1 MKAVTFTVKLTD
13 SNIEL
18 LQEFKENKQ
27 LGLLIR
33 TYFDALACDRGGTLA
48 NLIGLSGGDVVRSS
62 ITATTEVA
70 NHYKAYL
77 DAGLQDK
84 LAFSDYLGDVEKFQK
99 LPYEGYYGRGLTEK
113 AVRGILENFLSEMNL
128 NTMKKEELVSETM
141 VEEMVARVLEQKL
154 TALGVI
160 GAGVV
165 HQKPISLT
173 PEPIE
178 FTSEDT
184 LGVITPKEVTER
196 FEGSETAHI
205 DVEEVETQDV
215 SKPVVDFEVDTKV
228 VNSSEDDSSLGVGI
242 VEDGVNEVSDL
253 LNNLGF

>member
-18 LQEFKENKQ
+18 LKEFKENKQ

-48 NLIGLSGGDVVRSS
+48 NLIGLSGGEVVRSS

-84 LAFSDYLGDVEKFQK
+84 IEFSAYLSDVEKFQD

-128 NTMKKEELVSETM
+128 NKVPKDDVVNETKI
-141 VEEMVARVLEQKL
+141 EKLVARVLEEKL
-154 TALGVI
+154 TALGII
-160 GAGVV
+160 GGVV
-165 HQKPISLT
+165 NTQKPTSLT
-173 PEPIE
+173 SEPTDFVSDDNLSI
-178 FTSEDT
+178 
-184 LGVITPKEVTER
+184 ITPKEEPER
-196 FEGSETAHI
+196 SMGSEMAHV
-205 DVEEVETQDV
+205 DVEEVDTQDV
-215 SKPVVDFEVDTKV
+215 AKAQADLEVEEKNVVVGVDEEE
-228 VNSSEDDSSLGVGI
+228 NN
-242 VEDGVNEVSDL
+242 VNEVSDL
-253 LNNLGF
+253 LSNLGF

>member
-77 DAGLQDK
+77 DAGLHDK
-84 LAFSDYLGDVEKFQK
+84 IEFSDYLADVEKFQE

-128 NTMKKEELVSETM
+128 NTMKKEEPVSETM
-141 VEEMVARVLEQKL
+141 VEEMVARVIEQKL
-154 TALGVI
+154 VALGVI
-160 GAGVV
+160 GGVV
-165 HQKPISLT
+165 DTQKPTSLT
-173 PEPIE
+173 SEPTN
-178 FTSEDT
+178 FVSDDN
-184 LGVITPKEVTER
+184 LGVITPKEELER
-196 FEGSETAHI
+196 SMGLEIART
-205 DVEEVETQDV
+205 DVEEVDTQDV
-215 SKPVVDFEVDTKV
+215 SKAKVDLEVVEKSVVDV
-228 VNSSEDDSSLGVGI
+228 VNE
-242 VEDGVNEVSDL
+242 EENNVNEVSDL
-253 LNNLGF
+253 LSNLGF

>member
-62 ITATTEVA
+62 IIATTEVA

-77 DAGLQDK
+77 DAGLHDK
-84 LAFSDYLGDVEKFQK
+84 IEFSDYLADVEKFQE

-128 NTMKKEELVSETM
+128 NTMKKEEPVSETM

-154 TALGVI
+154 VALGVI
-160 GAGVV
+160 GGVV
-165 HQKPISLT
+165 DTQKPTSLT
-173 PEPIE
+173 LEPIN
-178 FTSEDT
+178 FTSDGNS
-184 LGVITPKEVTER
+184 GVITPKEELER
-196 FEGSETAHI
+196 STGSEMART
-205 DVEEVETQDV
+205 DVEEVDTQDV
-215 SKPVVDFEVDTKV
+215 SKAQSDLEVEERSV
-228 VNSSEDDSSLGVGI
+228 EVGVNEEENS
-242 VEDGVNEVSDL
+242 VNEVSDL
-253 LNNLGF
+253 LSNLGF

>member
-77 DAGLQDK
+77 DAGLHDK
-84 LAFSDYLGDVEKFQK
+84 IEFSDYLADVEKFQE

-128 NTMKKEELVSETM
+128 NTMKKEEPVSETM
-141 VEEMVARVLEQKL
+141 VEELVARVLEQKL
-154 TALGVI
+154 VALGVI
-160 GAGVV
+160 GGVV
-165 HQKPISLT
+165 DAQKPTSLT
-173 PEPIE
+173 SEPTN
-178 FTSEDT
+178 FVSDDN
-184 LGVITPKEVTER
+184 LGTITPKEELER
-196 FEGSETAHI
+196 SIGSELART
-205 DVEEVETQDV
+205 DVEEVDTQDL
-215 SKPVVDFEVDTKV
+215 SKAQVDLKVEEKSVVE
-228 VNSSEDDSSLGVGI
+228 GVK
-242 VEDGVNEVSDL
+242 EEENNVNEVSDL
-253 LNNLGF
+253 LSNLGF

>member
-84 LAFSDYLGDVEKFQK
+84 IEFSDYLADVEKFQE

-128 NTMKKEELVSETM
+128 NTMKKEEPVSETM

-154 TALGVI
+154 VALGVI
-160 GAGVV
+160 GGVV
-165 HQKPISLT
+165 DTQKPTSLT
-173 PEPIE
+173 SEPTK
-178 FTSEDT
+178 FTSDDN
-184 LGVITPKEVTER
+184 LGVITPKEELER
-196 FEGSETAHI
+196 SKGSEMAHT
-205 DVEEVETQDV
+205 DVEEVDTQDL
-215 SKPVVDFEVDTKV
+215 SKAQVDLDVEEKSVVDV
-228 VNSSEDDSSLGVGI
+228 VNE
-242 VEDGVNEVSDL
+242 EENNVNEVSDL
-253 LNNLGF
+253 LSNLGF

>member
-77 DAGLQDK
+77 DAGLHDK
-84 LAFSDYLGDVEKFQK
+84 IEFSDYLADVEKFQE

-128 NTMKKEELVSETM
+128 NTVKKEEPVSETM

-154 TALGVI
+154 VALGVI
-160 GAGVV
+160 GGVV
-165 HQKPISLT
+165 NTQKPTSLT
-173 PEPIE
+173 SEPID
-178 FTSEDT
+178 SVSDDN
-184 LGVITPKEVTER
+184 LGVITPKEEPER
-196 FEGSETAHI
+196 SMGSEMAYV
-205 DVEEVETQDV
+205 DVEEVDTQDV
-215 SKPVVDFEVDTKV
+215 SKAQVDLDVEEKSVVVG
-228 VNSSEDDSSLGVGI
+228 VNEEGNN
-242 VEDGVNEVSDL
+242 VNEVSDL
-253 LNNLGF
+253 LSNLGF

>member
-84 LAFSDYLGDVEKFQK
+84 IEFSDYLADVEKFQE

-113 AVRGILENFLSEMNL
+113 AVRGILSEMNL

-154 TALGVI
+154 VALGVI
-160 GAGVV
+160 GGVV
-165 HQKPISLT
+165 NTQKPTSLT
-173 PEPIE
+173 SEPTN
-178 FTSEDT
+178 FVSDDN
-184 LGVITPKEVTER
+184 LSVITPKEEPER
-196 FEGSETAHI
+196 SKGSEMAHTG
-205 DVEEVETQDV
+205 VEEVDTQDV
-215 SKPVVDFEVDTKV
+215 SKAQ
-228 VNSSEDDSSLGVGI
+228 VNSEVEEKNVVVGVSEEENS
-242 VEDGVNEVSDL
+242 VNEVSDL
-253 LNNLGF
+253 LSNLGF

>member
-77 DAGLQDK
+77 DAGLHDK
-84 LAFSDYLGDVEKFQK
+84 IEFSDYLADVEKFQE

-128 NTMKKEELVSETM
+128 NTMKKEEPVSETM
-141 VEEMVARVLEQKL
+141 VEELVARVLEQKL
-154 TALGVI
+154 VALGVI
-160 GAGVV
+160 GGVV
-165 HQKPISLT
+165 DAQKPTSLT
-173 PEPIE
+173 SEPTN
-178 FTSEDT
+178 FTSDDN
-184 LGVITPKEVTER
+184 LGTITPKEELER
-196 FEGSETAHI
+196 SMGSEMAHVDI
-205 DVEEVETQDV
+205 EEVNTQDLSKAQVDLKVEEK
-215 SKPVVDFEVDTKV
+215 SVVVG
-228 VNSSEDDSSLGVGI
+228 VNEENS
-242 VEDGVNEVSDL
+242 VNEVSDL
-253 LNNLGF
+253 LSNLGF